1 VARAKPIARKN
12 SFLNIPTNLLS
23 DSLSPLFPFEYPPV
37 MPSVE
42 NMAASKENAA
52 SIKVLDD
59 LLAKL
64 NISKSQDETNAAT
77 ASLATFIN
85 GAIEESAAPTK

>member
-1 VARAKPIARKN
+1 
-12 SFLNIPTNLLS
+12 
-23 DSLSPLFPFEYPPV
+23 

-42 NMAASKENAA
+42 TMATSKENAA

-77 ASLATFIN
+77 SSLATFIN
-85 GAIEESAAPTK
+85 GSIEESAAPTK